1 MNTALTILFLL
12 LPAFPDFTGAWQAE
26 SPVPPIVSDPPDSTS
41 RYMSDTELQK
51 QVALLKTISD
61 PVTRS
66 RIVTDIGNSYNK
78 NVFTVLDA
86 YLAEEEDPSVRAD
99 IISTLANL
107 PVRKKQPEDLPS
119 IRIDW
124 KSVDPAQYENSAK
137 SSCLPEK
144 MAAKRFLSGEKFL
157 GHTEIRLPD
166 EFTAMQQK
174 YFKLRNADTAES
186 IKQLEQVIDT
196 HELPLI
202 RLEAIRSLSAQ
213 KKLSPTAVKK
223 LQKII
228 TEDYVRIQLGRGRG
242 GSKWQFDH
250 DSVRSAAYMALLE
263 HAREPEAAR
272 ALKTIEPKLNKVL
285 AKGKNPLL
293 QEYVRQIRLAVK
305 GKKVVPSPLPQR
317 GSNRTFRFKE

>member
-26 SPVPPIVSDPPDSTS
+26 SPVSPIVSDPPDSTS

-144 MAAKRFLSGEKFL
+144 MAAKRFLSGKKFL
-157 GHTEIRLPD
+157 VHTEIRLPD

-174 YFKLRNADTAES
+174 YFKLRNAGTAES

-213 KKLSPTAVKK
+213 KKLSSTAVKK

-228 TEDYVRIQLGRGRG
+228 TEDYVRIQFGVGE
-242 GSKWQFDH
+242 SKRQFDH

-272 ALKTIEPKLNKVL
+272 ALKAIEPKLNKIL

-305 GKKVVPSPLPQR
+305 GKKVVPAPLPQR

>member
-26 SPVPPIVSDPPDSTS
+26 SPVSPIVSDPPDSTS

-66 RIVTDIGNSYNK
+66 RIVADIGNSYNK

-107 PVRKKQPEDLPS
+107 PVRKKQPENLPS

-137 SSCLPEK
+137 SACRKRWQQNGSFPEK
-144 MAAKRFLSGEKFL
+144 
-157 GHTEIRLPD
+157 
-166 EFTAMQQK
+166 
-174 YFKLRNADTAES
+174 N
-186 IKQLEQVIDT
+186 
-196 HELPLI
+196 
-202 RLEAIRSLSAQ
+202 SLSIR
-213 KKLSPTAVKK
+213 KSGCPMNLPPCSRNISSCGMP
-223 LQKII
+223 I
-228 TEDYVRIQLGRGRG
+228 
-242 GSKWQFDH
+242 
-250 DSVRSAAYMALLE
+250 
-263 HAREPEAAR
+263 
-272 ALKTIEPKLNKVL
+272 
-285 AKGKNPLL
+285 
-293 QEYVRQIRLAVK
+293 RQRV
-305 GKKVVPSPLPQR
+305 
-317 GSNRTFRFKE
+317 

>member
-26 SPVPPIVSDPPDSTS
+26 SPVPPIVSESPISTP

-51 QVALLKTISD
+51 QVGLLKTISD

-86 YLAEEEDPSVRAD
+86 YLPEEQDPSVRAD
-99 IISTLANL
+99 IISTLASL
-107 PVRKKQPEDLPS
+107 PVRAKQPEDLPS
-119 IRIDW
+119 IRINW
-124 KSVDPAQYENSAK
+124 KSADPAEYEKSAK
-137 SSCLPEK
+137 SSYLPEK
-144 MAAKRFLSGEKFL
+144 IAAKRFLSGKKFL
-157 GHTEIRLPD
+157 GHTELRLPD

-174 YFKLRNADTAES
+174 YFKLRNAAAPED
-186 IKQLEQVIDT
+186 IKQIEQIIDIG
-196 HELPLI
+196 ELPLI

-213 KKLSPTAVKK
+213 KKLSSTAVKK

-228 TEDYVRIQLGRGRG
+228 TEDYVRIQFGVG
-242 GSKWQFDH
+242 GSKRQFDH
-250 DSVRSAAYMALLE
+250 DCVRAAAYMALLE
-263 HAREPEAAR
+263 HAREPEAAK
-272 ALKTIEPKLNKVL
+272 ALKTIEPKLNKIL

-293 QEYVRQIRLAVK
+293 QEYVRQIRLAAN
-305 GKKVVPSPLPQR
+305 GEKVVPAPLPQK